1 MTTACSEIGENRS
14 VSQHADAPVRIAV
27 FDFDGTCINGNSPVL
42 LVKHLARLR
51 MLRPTVVLRILAWAF
66 AYKFHLPQNETWVR
80 ELVFTAFEGKP
91 ASEVDAFLGD
101 FYDQS
106 IDPLF
111 RADAQAALIAHAE
124 AGDHVLLVSATFE
137 PIIRRAMLRR
147 PIAHQISTGMLV
159 DDNGCY
165 LAKVDGIPTEGAEKL
180 RAIERYADAR
190 FGKGSWKIA
199 FAYADHYSDMP
210 VLEAAEVACAV
221 TPGPTL
227 ERKAKERGWQ
237 ILQW

>member
-1 MTTACSEIGENRS
+1 MTHATADSDEQYARPRKAGER
-14 VSQHADAPVRIAV
+14 VRLAV
-27 FDFDGTCINGNSPVL
+27 FDFDGTCIDGNSPVL
-42 LVKHLARLR
+42 LVKHLAKRR
-51 MLRPTVVLRILAWAF
+51 MLRPTVLLKILTWAF

-80 ELVFTAFEGKP
+80 ELVFSAFEGKP

-101 FYDQS
+101 FYDQT

-111 RADAQAALIAHAE
+111 RPDAEASLIAHEE
-124 AGDHVLLVSATFE
+124 AGDCVLLVSATFE
-137 PIIRRAMLRR
+137 PIIRRAMQRR
-147 PIAHQISTGMLV
+147 PIARQISTPMCV
-159 DDNGCY
+159 DENGRY

-180 RAIERYADAR
+180 RAIERYADAE
-190 FGKGSWKIA
+190 FGEGNWTIG
-199 FAYADHYSDMP
+199 FAYADHYSDSP
-210 VLEAAEVACAV
+210 VLEAAQVAYAV